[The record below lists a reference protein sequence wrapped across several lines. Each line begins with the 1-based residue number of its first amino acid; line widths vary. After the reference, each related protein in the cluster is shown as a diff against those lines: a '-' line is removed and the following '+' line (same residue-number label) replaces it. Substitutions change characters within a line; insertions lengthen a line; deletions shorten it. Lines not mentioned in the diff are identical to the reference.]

1 MSDGQRTGHDR
12 PGQWTASTPP
22 VMPTTERRRRIT
34 AGLPMY
40 TALFAVAVVWVL
52 GCVWSYQ
59 EQSAFALSK
68 GFAFPHLLPL
78 VIDGFAVSMAGVA
91 WAASLDARPAV
102 PARLA
107 TLLAVA
113 GSAASNGVWAWL
125 RTDHDRATV
134 VLAVAVPVAANLA
147 FEVLLAEL
155 RRQVQRRRGLPAPV
169 ALPALRVIRLVLAP
183 ASTFR
188 AWRIL
193 VLDLTEPAA
202 AFPAPANGAGG
213 LDTHGS
219 TAGEVVR
226 DGWDGAAVP
235 EASRPGVQRDTSG
248 RPTPGVQPVPPDD
261 GQEALP
267 FAVNATPDRRA
278 LPGEPQVGRDGGMRR
293 ALSPALRARTVA
305 ELHAA
310 RTGALPSVRE
320 LAEMADVGRGTAAR
334 ELAALRDRSNGL
346 HAVTDTEQNSPDQ

>member
-1 MSDGQRTGHDR
+1 
-12 PGQWTASTPP
+12 
-22 VMPTTERRRRIT
+22 
-34 AGLPMY
+34 
-40 TALFAVAVVWVL
+40 
-52 GCVWSYQ
+52 
-59 EQSAFALSK
+59 
-68 GFAFPHLLPL
+68 L

-107 TLLAVA
+107 TLVAVA

-125 RTDHDRATV
+125 RADHDRATV

-188 AWRIL
+188 AWRGL

-202 AFPAPANGAGG
+202 ALPAPANGAGG
-213 LDTHGS
+213 LDAHVS
-219 TAGEVVR
+219 TPGEGVR
-226 DGWDGAAVP
+226 PALDGGGVHP
-235 EASRPGVQRDTSG
+235 VSRPSVGWDTSG
-248 RPTPGVQPVPPDD
+248 RPTPGVQPVPSDD
-261 GQEALP
+261 GQEPLP
-267 FAVNATPDRRA
+267 FAVNGTPERRA
-278 LPGEPQVGRDGGMRR
+278 VAGGPEMERDGGMRR

-346 HAVTDTEQNSPDQ
+346 QVVTNTDNERPDQ

>member
-1 MSDGQRTGHDR
+1 MSDEQRTGHDR
-12 PGQWTASTPP
+12 PGQWTATTPP
-22 VMPTTERRRRIT
+22 AMPTTGQRRRIT

-125 RTDHDRATV
+125 RTDHDRTTV
-134 VLAVAVPVAANLA
+134 VLAVAVPVAGNLA

-169 ALPALRVIRLVLAP
+169 ALPALPVIRLVLAP

-188 AWRIL
+188 AWRGL

-202 AFPAPANGAGG
+202 ALPAPANGAGG
-213 LDTHGS
+213 LDAYVS
-219 TAGEVVR
+219 TPRPDER
-226 DGWDGAAVP
+226 DGGALSRSGVQWDTPGWDG
-235 EASRPGVQRDTSG
+235 PGV
-248 RPTPGVQPVPPDD
+248 PTDRVD
-261 GQEALP
+261 GTQEVSP
-267 FAVNATPDRRA
+267 FAVNGGLDCRATPDGPDATRGGGP
-278 LPGEPQVGRDGGMRR
+278 PG
-293 ALSPALRARTVA
+293 ALSQADRARTVA
-305 ELHAA
+305 ELHAS

-320 LAEMADVGRGTAAR
+320 LAGMADVGRGTAAR
-334 ELAALRDRSNGL
+334 ELAALRERLPGL
-346 HAVTDTEQNSPDQ
+346 HEVANEQNARPTQ

>member
-1 MSDGQRTGHDR
+1 MS
-12 PGQWTASTPP
+12 TAQPATTPAGTP
-22 VMPTTERRRRIT
+22 APDRRRRIT

-59 EQSAFALSK
+59 EQSAFAADK

-107 TLLAVA
+107 TLVAVA
-113 GSAASNGVWAWL
+113 GSAASNGVWASL
-125 RTDHDRATV
+125 RSDRDTATV

-169 ALPALRVIRLVLAP
+169 ALPTLRVIRLLLAP
-183 ASTFR
+183 AATFR
-188 AWRIL
+188 AWRVL

-202 AFPAPANGAGG
+202 ALPAPASGAGG
-213 LDTHGS
+213 LAAHVS
-219 TAGEVVR
+219 TLGR
-226 DGWDGAAVP
+226 DGRAGPDGHSLSHSGVQWDTPRWDGPGVPAVP
-235 EASRPGVQRDTSG
+235 PGG
-248 RPTPGVQPVPPDD
+248 A
-261 GQEALP
+261 QEPLP
-267 FAVNATPDRRA
+267 FAVAADLDGRA
-278 LPGEPQVGRDGGMRR
+278 LEGGSDAGRADGMRR
-293 ALSPALRARTVA
+293 ALSQADRARTMA
-305 ELHAA
+305 ELHRA
-310 RTGALPSVRE
+310 RTGALPSVRDLAS
-320 LAEMADVGRGTAAR
+320 LAEVGRGTAAR
-334 ELAALRDRSNGL
+334 ELATLREAPGGL
-346 HAVTDTEQNSPDQ
+346 HVVVDRAPERPEQ